1 MNMWDKI
8 FFSVLMG
15 VTVFS
20 LGALLYISGATNKD
34 KQICE
39 AIGGVYVSSHCLT
52 QEAVINYEGDEG

>member
-8 FFSVLMG
+8 FLSVMLG
-15 VTVFS
+15 VAVFA
-20 LGALLYISGATNKD
+20 LGALLYISGANNKD

-39 AIGGVYVSSHCLT
+39 AIGGVYVYHHCLT